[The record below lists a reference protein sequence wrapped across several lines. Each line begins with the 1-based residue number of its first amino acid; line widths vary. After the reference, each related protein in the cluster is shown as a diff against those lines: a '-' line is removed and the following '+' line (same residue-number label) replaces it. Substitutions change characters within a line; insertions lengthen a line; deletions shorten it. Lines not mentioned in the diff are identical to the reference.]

1 MKNAIPVAVLL
12 IMLSWSVAS
21 AVSLDAAS
29 IQSYVDSYNGKIDKA
44 PDVLKGMLGNEQVN
58 VDITRNDGSL
68 FQMGFDV
75 KNARIDSMV
84 EGGLSDPSIV
94 VTTTES
100 AVANIKGSDD
110 PITAFQNQ
118 MDLGQ
123 VRIEGE
129 NYIAKAKIAAVL
141 SSGGV
146 LQFFYN
152 VFFG

>member
-1 MKNAIPVAVLL
+1 MKKAIPVVVLL
-12 IMLSWSVAS
+12 IMLSLSVAS
-21 AVSLDAAS
+21 GISLDAAS
-29 IQSYVDSYNGKIDKA
+29 IQSYVDSYNGKIDNA

-68 FQMGFDV
+68 FQVGFDV
-75 KNARIDSMV
+75 KNAHIDSMV

-94 VTTTES
+94 LTTTES

>member
-1 MKNAIPVAVLL
+1 MKKAIHVVVLL
-12 IMLSWSVAS
+12 IMLSLSVAS

-29 IQSYVDSYNGKIDKA
+29 IQSYVDSYNGKIDNA

-68 FQMGFDV
+68 FQVGFDV
-75 KNARIDSMV
+75 KNAHIDSMV

-94 VTTTES
+94 LTTTES

-110 PITAFQNQ
+110 PITAFQSQ

>member
-1 MKNAIPVAVLL
+1 MKKAIPVVALL
-12 IMLSWSVAS
+12 IMLSLSVAS
-21 AVSLDAAS
+21 GISLDAAS
-29 IQSYVDSYNGKIDKA
+29 IQSYVDSYNGKIDNA

-68 FQMGFDV
+68 FQVGFDV
-75 KNARIDSMV
+75 KNAHIDSMV

-94 VTTTES
+94 LTTTES

-110 PITAFQNQ
+110 PITAFQSQ

>member
-1 MKNAIPVAVLL
+1 MKKAIPVVVLL
-12 IMLSWSVAS
+12 IMLSLSVAS
-21 AVSLDAAS
+21 AISLDAAS

-58 VDITRNDGSL
+58 VDITRNNGSL

-75 KNARIDSMV
+75 KNAHIDSMV

-94 VTTTES
+94 LTTTES

>member
-1 MKNAIPVAVLL
+1 MKKAIPVVVLL
-12 IMLSWSVAS
+12 IMLSLSVAS
-21 AVSLDAAS
+21 GISLDAAS
-29 IQSYVDSYNGKIDKA
+29 IQGYVDSYNGKIDKA

-58 VDITRNDGSL
+58 VDITRNDGSI
-68 FQMGFDV
+68 FQVGFDI
-75 KNARIDSMV
+75 KNAHIDSMV
-84 EGGLSDPSIV
+84 EGGLRDPSIV
-94 VTTTES
+94 LTTTEG

>member
-1 MKNAIPVAVLL
+1 MKKAIPVVVLL
-12 IMLSWSVAS
+12 IMLSLSVAS
-21 AVSLDAAS
+21 GISLDAAS
-29 IQSYVDSYNGKIDKA
+29 IQSYVDSYNGKIDNA

-68 FQMGFDV
+68 FQVGFDV
-75 KNARIDSMV
+75 KNAHIDSMV

-94 VTTTES
+94 LTTTES

-110 PITAFQNQ
+110 PITAFQSQ

>member
-1 MKNAIPVAVLL
+1 MKKAIPVVVLL
-12 IMLSWSVAS
+12 ITLSLSVVS

-29 IQSYVDSYNGKIDKA
+29 IQSYVDSYNGKIDNA

-58 VDITRNDGSL
+58 VDITRNDGSI
-68 FQMGFDV
+68 FQVGFDV
-75 KNARIDSMV
+75 KNAHIDSMV

-94 VTTTES
+94 LTTTES
-100 AVANIKGSDD
+100 AIANIKGSDD

>member
-1 MKNAIPVAVLL
+1 MKNVILVVVL
-12 IMLSWSVAS
+12 IMLSSSVAS
-21 AVSLDAAS
+21 GISLDAAS
-29 IQSYVDSYNGKIDKA
+29 IQSYVDSYNGKIENA

-68 FQMGFDV
+68 FQIGFDV
-75 KNARIDSMV
+75 KNARIESMV

-94 VTTTES
+94 MTTSEG
-100 AVANIKGSDD
+100 AVATIKGSDD
-110 PITAFQNQ
+110 PIAAFQNHL
-118 MDLGQ
+118 DLGQ
-123 VRIEGE
+123 VKIEGE

>member
-1 MKNAIPVAVLL
+1 MKKAIPVVVLL
-12 IMLSWSVAS
+12 IMLSLSVAS

-29 IQSYVDSYNGKIDKA
+29 IQSYVDSYNGKIENA

-68 FQMGFDV
+68 FQVGFDV
-75 KNARIDSMV
+75 KNAHIDSMV
-84 EGGLSDPSIV
+84 EGGLNDPSIV
-94 VTTTES
+94 LTTTES

-110 PITAFQNQ
+110 PITAFQSQ

>member
-1 MKNAIPVAVLL
+1 MKNVILVVVL
-12 IMLSWSVAS
+12 IMLSLSVAS
-21 AVSLDAAS
+21 GISLDAAS
-29 IQSYVDSYNGKIDKA
+29 IQSYVDSYNGKIENA

-68 FQMGFDV
+68 FQIGFDV
-75 KNARIDSMV
+75 KNARIESMV

-94 VTTTES
+94 MTTSEG
-100 AVANIKGSDD
+100 AVATIKGSDD
-110 PITAFQNQ
+110 PIAAFQNHL
-118 MDLGQ
+118 DLGQ
-123 VRIEGE
+123 VKIEGE

>member
-1 MKNAIPVAVLL
+1 MKKAIPVVVLL
-12 IMLSWSVAS
+12 IMLSLSVAS

-29 IQSYVDSYNGKIDKA
+29 IQSYVDSYNGKIDNA

-68 FQMGFDV
+68 FQVGFDV
-75 KNARIDSMV
+75 KNAHIDSMV

-94 VTTTES
+94 LTTTES

-110 PITAFQNQ
+110 PITAFQSQ

>member
-1 MKNAIPVAVLL
+1 MKKAIPVVALL
-12 IMLSWSVAS
+12 IMLSLSVAS

-29 IQSYVDSYNGKIDKA
+29 IQSYVDSYNGKIDNA

-68 FQMGFDV
+68 FQVGFDV
-75 KNARIDSMV
+75 KNAHIDSMV

-94 VTTTES
+94 LTTTES

-110 PITAFQNQ
+110 PITAFQSQ

>member
-1 MKNAIPVAVLL
+1 MKKAIPVVVLL
-12 IMLSWSVAS
+12 IMLSLSVAS

-29 IQSYVDSYNGKIDKA
+29 IQSYVDSYNGKIDNA

-68 FQMGFDV
+68 FQVGFDV
-75 KNARIDSMV
+75 KNAHIDSMV

-94 VTTTES
+94 LTTTES

>member
-1 MKNAIPVAVLL
+1 MKKAIPVVALL
-12 IMLSWSVAS
+12 IMLSLSFAS

-29 IQSYVDSYNGKIDKA
+29 IQSYVDSYNGKIDNA

-68 FQMGFDV
+68 FQVGFDV
-75 KNARIDSMV
+75 KNAHIDSMV

-94 VTTTES
+94 LTTTES

-110 PITAFQNQ
+110 PITAFQSQ